1 VTTVQENL
9 DIGVNLKVSLHMI
22 QVYSGFVVCNYLLL
36 LLAPN
41 SYPRL
46 QEEIFLLLLFS
57 SGQRRLLDVHNGNV
71 INIYK
76 NSVYLQPLLTQI
88 SGNKK

>member
-1 VTTVQENL
+1 
-9 DIGVNLKVSLHMI
+9 
-22 QVYSGFVVCNYLLL
+22 
-36 LLAPN
+36 LAPN

-76 NSVYLQPLLTQI
+76 NSVYLEPLLTQI
-88 SGNKK
+88 SGNKKEKIK